1 MLTKRSF
8 AMFLGVSALAL
19 LGVSA
24 ADDALPIEHADC
36 PFFGPSHD
44 KFVQASMRGFSAG
57 KLVHVTGQS
66 GVAARDLAVSALT
79 EAVASSIP
87 KASAGTSTPAVF
99 DPTTAGTIDSYLFPA
114 MAVANVTPAPLTTDL
129 EFARRV
135 SLDLIGRIPDPV
147 QLAAYMADT
156 SPQKRAHYIDSLLA
170 SPLWVDKW
178 TNHFGDFFQN
188 NSQNT
193 QIVRFRDGVVA
204 FNSYIRDALTNG
216 KPYDQ
221 MARELISTHGTDSYT
236 QGEVNWLA
244 GGVVGGGPAQDI
256 YDQQTANIADT
267 FLGIAHMNCVL
278 CHNGRGH
285 LDSLSLWGSQTTR
298 LQAWWM
304 SSFLSHTNTT
314 RTTVAQNVYYWTLTD
329 NPKAVDYALNT
340 TTGNRPARQPI
351 AGVKNVAPQYL
362 FGGQKPAA
370 GQNYREALAQYV
382 TSDFQFARAAVNHM
396 WALFFGMG
404 IVDPPDT
411 FDPARL
417 DPANP
422 PTAPWPNDPTQP
434 WPLQPSNPQLL
445 NALAQDFINSN
456 YDLKALM
463 REITNSQAYQ
473 LSSRYNGTWD
483 PSWTPL
489 FARKL
494 VRRLWSEEVHDA
506 IVQSSGMLP
515 TYNLPT
521 VYGSVN
527 WAMQLP
533 EPLGMPDGTNGP
545 VNNFL
550 NAFLRGNRDDQP
562 RRSDGSILQALYL
575 MNDNFTASRVS
586 MAKAPKTGLL
596 PTVAAMPNE
605 QAINAIYMNVLSR
618 APTGD
623 EMNTAMFNVNSTGTA
638 RNAQL
643 ENLLWSLYNKVDF
656 VFNY

>member
-1 MLTKRSF
+1 MPTKRSI
-8 AMFLGVSALAL
+8 AIFLSVSALTL
-19 LGVSA
+19 LGVRA
-24 ADDALPIEHADC
+24 GDEALSIEHADC
-36 PFFGPSHD
+36 PFFGPDHD
-44 KFVQASMRGFSAG
+44 KIVQASLRGFRAG
-57 KLVHVTGQS
+57 KPVRVS
-66 GVAARDLAVSALT
+66 GRPGSSRDFAASALT
-79 EAVASSIP
+79 ESVASSLPPPSGPVTINVTD
-87 KASAGTSTPAVF
+87 ASAPN
-99 DPTTAGTIDSYLFPA
+99 TIDVYLFPA
-114 MAVANVTPAPLTTDL
+114 MAAANVTPAPPTTDY

-135 SLDLIGRIPDPV
+135 SLDLTGRIPDPTA
-147 QLAAYMADT
+147 LAAFVADT
-156 SPQKRAHYIDSLLA
+156 TPNKRAIYIENLLA

-188 NSQNT
+188 NSSNT
-193 QIVRFRDGVVA
+193 QIVRFRDGVAA

-221 MARELISTHGTDSYT
+221 MARELISTTGTDSYT
-236 QGEVNWLA
+236 QGEVNWLI
-244 GGVVGGGPAQDI
+244 GGVVTGGPQQDI
-256 YDQQTANIADT
+256 WDQQTANIADT
-267 FLGIAHMNCVL
+267 FLGIAHMNCLL

-298 LQAWWM
+298 VQAWWM
-304 SSFLSHTNTT
+304 SSFMSHTTT
-314 RTTVAQNVYYWTLTD
+314 PRTTVATNVYYWGLLD
-329 NPKAVDYALNT
+329 NPKAADYPLNT
-340 TTGNRPARQPI
+340 LTGNRPARQPV
-351 AGVKNVAPQYL
+351 GTLKNVGPQYL
-362 FGGQKPAA
+362 FGGQKPAS
-370 GQNYREALAQYV
+370 GQNYREAFAQFV

-396 WALFFGMG
+396 WAQFFGMG

-417 DPANP
+417 DPNNP

-445 NALAQDFINSN
+445 NALAQDFIDSK
-456 YDLKALM
+456 YDVKALM

-483 PSWTPL
+483 PTWTSL

-506 IVQSSGMLP
+506 ITQSSGMIP

-533 EPLGMPDGTNGP
+533 EPLNLPDGGNGP

-562 RRSDGSILQALYL
+562 RRGDGSILQALYL
-575 MNDNFTASRVS
+575 MNDNFTASRVA
-586 MAKAPKTGLL
+586 MAKAPATGLL
-596 PTVAAMPNE
+596 MTVAAMPTD
-605 QAINAIYMNVLSR
+605 QAINTLYMTVLSR
-618 APTGD
+618 MPTGD
-623 EMNTAMFNVNSTGTA
+623 EYNTAMMNLNSAGSG

-643 ENLLWSLYNKVDF
+643 QNLLWSLYNKVDF